1 VAIVGLFV
9 CVFVRFKHS
18 IASNAGPITHF
29 LKHRRKVAS
38 ADYCRDQRTRKPDN
52 PKFTIASSPRQLI
65 IVHAPLGE
73 GGGALKLLFCPRKVG
88 SVCLGKDIRELV
100 DTQVNIEII
109 IIIKLSR

>member
-1 VAIVGLFV
+1 MAIVGLFV

-18 IASNAGPITHF
+18 IASNAGPLTHF

-65 IVHAPLGE
+65 VHAPLGE
-73 GGGALKLLFCPRKVG
+73 GVGGINYCFVHVKLGVFV
-88 SVCLGKDIRELV
+88 
-100 DTQVNIEII
+100 
-109 IIIKLSR
+109 